1 VVVGVFHTRS
11 APITSDQMLEME
23 APAAVVVGAGYT
35 KLQLAIEKLAA
46 AESLAAEVAVVTT
59 SMQGMAEML
68 AVAAGLDMEGAITAK
83 AELA

>member
-1 VVVGVFHTRS
+1 
-11 APITSDQMLEME
+11 MLEME
-23 APAAVVVGAGYT
+23 APAAAVVGAGYM
-35 KLQLAIEKLAA
+35 KLQLVIEEPVT